1 MVFSIPLS
9 SFGQY
14 VKSRFPAQTPRHALS
29 NIARPSVLRY
39 NAIMTIT
46 SVKAVSVAGSKT
58 WNYVRLETDTGLT
71 GTGEAHPGV
80 GICELIE
87 RRLAPLLIG
96 ADARNVEPLLQRML
110 TSNTGDSAGGML
122 VGAIGGVEV
131 ALWDLAGKALG
142 VPACRLLGGAY
153 RDRIRLYA
161 DVGRG
166 AGMANTP
173 QSWAERAR
181 EAAAEGFDA
190 LKFDVDHS
198 ADDLSHDLLARGL
211 SLPELDRMTELV
223 AAARAGAGESVDLAI
238 DCHGISQVRDV
249 LLLAERLAPYRL
261 MFLEDPVPPENT
273 EAMAKVTRNTAIP
286 ICTGEWRYRRDGF
299 RDLIVQ
305 QACDLVHVDVA
316 ATGGMAE
323 AKKIADLAD
332 LYYLPFAA
340 HNITSPF
347 GLVAS
352 SHVCA
357 AVRNLNSMELP
368 HHADQVA
375 WRWDLVRS
383 SEPLIDAGRFVV
395 PRGPGLG
402 VELDEAVVNQHL
414 APGSAPL

>member
-1 MVFSIPLS
+1 
-9 SFGQY
+9 
-14 VKSRFPAQTPRHALS
+14 
-29 NIARPSVLRY
+29 
-39 NAIMTIT
+39 MTIT
-46 SVKAVSVAGSKT
+46 SLNTVAVAGTKI
-58 WNYVRLETDTGLT
+58 WNYVRLETDTGIS

-87 RRLAPLLIG
+87 RRLAPLLVG
-96 ADARNVEPLLQRML
+96 ADARNVEPLVQRML

-122 VGAIGGVEV
+122 VGAIGGVET

-142 VPACRLLGGAY
+142 VPAWQLLGGAY
-153 RDRIRLYA
+153 RDRVRLYA

-166 AGMANTP
+166 IGMENTP
-173 QSWAERAR
+173 SSWQERAR

-190 LKFDVDHS
+190 IKFDIDHS
-198 ADDLSHDLLARGL
+198 ADEMSHDLLARGL
-211 SLPELDRMTELV
+211 SRAELERMTELV
-223 AAARAGAGESVDLAI
+223 AGARAGAGERVDVAI
-238 DCHGISQVRDV
+238 DCHGIYQVRDV
-249 LLLAERLAPYRL
+249 LLLAERLAPFRL

-273 EAMAKVTRNTAIP
+273 AAIAKVTRSTPIP

-305 QACDLVHVDVA
+305 QACDLLHVDVA

-340 HNITSPF
+340 HNITSPL

-368 HHADQVA
+368 YHSDQVA

-383 SEPLIDAGRFVV
+383 PEPLIDGGRFVV
-395 PRGPGLG
+395 PQWPGLG
-402 VELDEAVVNQHL
+402 VELNESVVNDHL

>member
-1 MVFSIPLS
+1 
-9 SFGQY
+9 
-14 VKSRFPAQTPRHALS
+14 
-29 NIARPSVLRY
+29 
-39 NAIMTIT
+39 MTIT
-46 SVKAVSVAGSKT
+46 SLKTVSIAGSKI
-58 WNYVRLETDTGLT
+58 WNYVRLETDTGII

-80 GICELIE
+80 AICELIE

-96 ADARNVEPLLQRML
+96 ADPRNVEPLFQRML
-110 TSNTGDSAGGML
+110 TASTGDSAGGML
-122 VGAIGGVEV
+122 VGAIGGVEA

-142 VPACRLLGGAY
+142 VPAFQLLGGAY

-166 AGMANTP
+166 IDMQNTP
-173 QSWAERAR
+173 ASWAERAR

-190 LKFDVDHS
+190 LKFDIDHS
-198 ADDLSHDLLARGL
+198 ADELSHDLVARGL
-211 SLPELDRMTELV
+211 SLAELDRMTELV
-223 AAARAGAGESVDLAI
+223 AAAREGAGDGVDLAI
-238 DCHGISQVRDV
+238 DCHGIYLVRDV
-249 LLLAERLAPYRL
+249 LLLAERLAPFRL

-273 EAMAKVTRNTAIP
+273 AAMAKVTRSTAIP

-299 RDLIVQ
+299 RDLIEQ
-305 QACDLVHVDVA
+305 QACDLLHVDVA

-340 HNITSPF
+340 HNITSPL

-368 HHADQVA
+368 YHSDQVA

-383 SEPLIDAGRFVV
+383 PEPLIDGGRFVV
-395 PRGPGLG
+395 PQGPGLG
-402 VELDEAVVNQHL
+402 VELNEAVVNAHL

>member
-1 MVFSIPLS
+1 
-9 SFGQY
+9 
-14 VKSRFPAQTPRHALS
+14 
-29 NIARPSVLRY
+29 
-39 NAIMTIT
+39 MTIT
-46 SVKAVSVAGSKT
+46 SLNTVAVAGTKT
-58 WNYVRLETDTGLT
+58 WNYVRLETDTGIS

-87 RRLAPLLIG
+87 RRLAPLLVG
-96 ADARNVEPLLQRML
+96 ADARNVEPLVQRML

-122 VGAIGGVEV
+122 VGAIGGVET

-166 AGMANTP
+166 IGMENTP
-173 QSWAERAR
+173 SSWRERAR

-190 LKFDVDHS
+190 IKFDIDHS
-198 ADDLSHDLLARGL
+198 ADELSHDLLARGL
-211 SLPELDRMTELV
+211 SRAELECMTELV
-223 AAARAGAGESVDLAI
+223 AAARAGAGEHVDLAI
-238 DCHGISQVRDV
+238 DCHGIYQVRDV
-249 LLLAERLAPYRL
+249 LLLAERLAPFRL

-273 EAMAKVTRNTAIP
+273 AALAKVTRSTPIP

-299 RDLIVQ
+299 RDLIEQ
-305 QACDLVHVDVA
+305 QACDLLHVDVA

-340 HNITSPF
+340 HNITSPL

-368 HHADQVA
+368 YHSDQVA
-375 WRWDLVRS
+375 WRWDLLHS
-383 SEPLIDAGRFVV
+383 PEPLIAGGRFVV
-395 PRGPGLG
+395 PQGPGLG
-402 VELDEAVVNQHL
+402 VELNESVVNDHL